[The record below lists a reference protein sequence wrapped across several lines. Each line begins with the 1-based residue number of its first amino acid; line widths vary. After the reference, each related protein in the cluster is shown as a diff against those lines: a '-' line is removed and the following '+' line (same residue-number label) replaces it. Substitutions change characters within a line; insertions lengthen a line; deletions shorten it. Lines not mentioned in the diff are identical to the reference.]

1 MQKSLK
7 QTQQNVNYHQ
17 YQNQNVEQKEKKEPE
32 KKEPEKKDLE

>member
-17 YQNQNVEQKEKKEPE
+17 YQNTEKKEPE
-32 KKEPEKKDLE
+32 NKESEKKNSK